1 VTVRLSRETAGV
13 PTPPVRIVHLGL
25 GAFHRAH
32 QAWFTAR
39 ATDASEWG
47 IAAFTGRSPA
57 AAVALAAQ
65 DHLYTLTRRGADG
78 DETEVVGSIVEAHR
92 GDDLARFTDLLA
104 DPSVA
109 MVTLTITEAGYRLL
123 PDGLPDVADA
133 VLAADIEHLR
143 DALAQHDPLGEVAA
157 NSALGRLLLGL
168 EARRRAGAGPIAI
181 VPCDNV
187 PDNGRWLR
195 TGLIAAAGMVDDALA
210 AWIAA
215 EVSVVSTS
223 VDRIT
228 PRLSEADAAWA
239 LETRGDACP
248 VVAEPFADWTL
259 EGEFPAG
266 RPDWE
271 SAGARFVE
279 DIEPWEQRKLWLLNG
294 AHSILASLG
303 PLRGHETVAE
313 AIADPA
319 CRDLVE
325 RYWGEAVALL
335 PAGIE
340 HADYRG
346 ALIERFA
353 NPRIVH
359 RLEQIAQDAATK
371 TRYRAV
377 AVAERTLDA
386 GRAPDASLEA
396 VAAWIAAVQAGH
408 RATDA
413 QDDAID
419 RALAAADPVGRLLDV
434 LSPRLAA
441 DPAAADVVRAHV
453 VAVRPAD
460 PVDPSPEPPAT

>member
-1 VTVRLSRETAGV
+1 MTATLSRETAGV

-32 QAWFTAR
+32 QAWFTAQ
-39 ATDASEWG
+39 ATDAAEWG

-78 DETEVVGSIVEAHR
+78 DRTEVVGSIVEAHR
-92 GDDLARFTDLLA
+92 GDDLARLA
-104 DPSVA
+104 DLFADPRVA
-109 MVTLTITEAGYRLL
+109 VVTLTITEAGYRLL
-123 PDGLPDVADA
+123 PDGLPDVADP
-133 VLAADIEHLR
+133 VLAADIENLR
-143 DALAQHDPLGEVAA
+143 DALAHRDPLGEVAA

-168 EARRRAGAGPIAI
+168 EIRRRAGAGPIAI

-195 TGLIAAAGMVDDALA
+195 TGLIATAGMVDDLLA
-210 AWIAA
+210 GWVA
-215 EVSVVSTS
+215 EQVSVVSTS

-239 LETRGDACP
+239 LESRGDACP

-259 EGEFPAG
+259 EGDFPAG

-271 SAGARFVE
+271 SAGARFVD

-294 AHSILASLG
+294 AHSILASAG

-335 PAGIE
+335 PEGIE

-346 ALIERFA
+346 ALIDRFA

-359 RLEQIAQDAATK
+359 RLEQIAADAATK
-371 TRYRAV
+371 TRYRA
-377 AVAERTLDA
+377 ATVAERTLDA
-386 GRAPDASLEA
+386 GRVPDASLEA
-396 VAAWIAAVQAGH
+396 VAAWVAGVIAGH
-408 RATDA
+408 RAPDS
-413 QDDAID
+413 QDDLID
-419 RALAAADPVGRLLDV
+419 QALAADDPVARLLEVVSPRLAGDAASLEAVRSRVAALRAADPVA
-434 LSPRLAA
+434 S
-441 DPAAADVVRAHV
+441 
-453 VAVRPAD
+453 
-460 PVDPSPEPPAT
+460 AT